1 MESLVAACELLVAA
15 WVECSLTR
23 DQTWVSCIWSMES
36 WTTGSL
42 GEVPQRILENFI
54 SSFKEMGMKT
64 KKWIVNGKEGVRLA
78 EEL

>member
-15 WVECSLTR
+15 WVESSSLTR

-42 GEVPQRILENFI
+42 GEVPQQILENFI

-64 KKWIVNGKEGVRLA
+64 LKSGLSMVKRE
-78 EEL
+78 

>member
-15 WVECSLTR
+15 WVGSSSLTR
-23 DQTWVSCIWSMES
+23 DQTWVSCT

-64 KKWIVNGKEGVRLA
+64 TKSGLSMVKRE
-78 EEL
+78 